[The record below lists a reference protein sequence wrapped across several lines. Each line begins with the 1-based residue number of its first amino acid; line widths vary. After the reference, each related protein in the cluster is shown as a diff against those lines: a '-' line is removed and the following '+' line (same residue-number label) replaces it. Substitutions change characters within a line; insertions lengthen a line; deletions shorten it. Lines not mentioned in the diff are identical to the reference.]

1 MPNTNIINVT
11 RMDAAR
17 RQLQAALTLWF
28 ADGDAVSIHSLVGSA
43 YQVLHDLNRKAKG
56 PPLLF
61 DSPLIKK
68 EMSKEA
74 VASLKA
80 HLNFFKHA
88 DLRKGDGALDID
100 FDPALS
106 ELYFLACLLG
116 VEALGESLNAHE
128 SAFMLWRQLHGPM
141 GAVENSKKMLS
152 QQFSAEGIAALRGLE
167 KGEFIAHYLASRAT
181 RRAAGLQ

>member
-1 MPNTNIINVT
+1 MPQPNIMRVT
-11 RMDAAR
+11 RIEAAR
-17 RQLQAALTLWF
+17 RQLETALTLWF
-28 ADGDAVSIHSLVGSA
+28 ADGDAVSIHSLAGSA

-74 VASLKA
+74 VASLKD

-88 DLRKGDGALDID
+88 DLRKGDGAFAID

-106 ELYFLACLLG
+106 ELYFIACLLG
-116 VEALGESLNAHE
+116 VEALGERLNDQE
-128 SAFMLWRQLHGPM
+128 SAFMLWRQIHGFM
-141 GAVENSKKMLS
+141 VTVENSKKMLS
-152 QQFSAEGIAALRGLE
+152 EQFSAEGVAALRGLE
-167 KGEFIAHYLASRAT
+167 KSEFIAHYLTSRAT